1 MLPAV
6 LLSTSC
12 KTTKTAVDS
21 RLMQEKY
28 SAGFSKKVDT
38 VFIYGM
44 DSVIVR
50 IKGDTVFMDKI
61 KNRFIYRTKS
71 DTVVRRDSIRIDR
84 DIFIES
90 EKGLSWWAQMQM
102 KGFWILAVIL
112 LLIVIYTLIKKR
124 LKK

>member
-1 MLPAV
+1 
-6 LLSTSC
+6 
-12 KTTKTAVDS
+12 
-21 RLMQEKY
+21 
-28 SAGFSKKVDT
+28 
-38 VFIYGM
+38 
-44 DSVIVR
+44 
-50 IKGDTVFMDKI
+50 MDKI